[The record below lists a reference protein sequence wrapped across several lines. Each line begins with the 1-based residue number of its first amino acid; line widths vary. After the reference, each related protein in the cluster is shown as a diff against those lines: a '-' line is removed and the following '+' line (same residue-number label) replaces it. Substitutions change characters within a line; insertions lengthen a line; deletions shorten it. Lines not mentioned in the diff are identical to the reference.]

1 MPRTKLSTRT
11 IDSLIMSRTIRPAKS
26 ALKSCLKKKKRF
38 MWAKVLTE
46 VHLIEKIGKRKVK
59 KRKKNRKKVRE
70 YGRPRAAASGGPS
83 ASARRSTPSP
93 SPRRGGIYC
102 AIAVGLIGWSMCHV
116 FTGPLKLP
124 PCPCAANFYGSNCD
138 PCPNNEAV
146 HVCTTSI

>member
-1 MPRTKLSTRT
+1 MPQTKLSTRT

-70 YGRPRAAASGGPS
+70 YI
-83 ASARRSTPSP
+83 RSKNHIY
-93 SPRRGGIYC
+93 GFYC

-138 PCPNNEAV
+138 PCPNNEAA
-146 HVCTTSI
+146 C